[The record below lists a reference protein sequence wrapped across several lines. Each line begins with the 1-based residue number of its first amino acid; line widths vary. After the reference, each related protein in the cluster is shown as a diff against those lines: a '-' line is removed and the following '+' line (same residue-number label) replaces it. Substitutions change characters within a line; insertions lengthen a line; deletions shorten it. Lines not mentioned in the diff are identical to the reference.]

1 MNKQRP
7 LCTAQGALFLS
18 AVALA
23 VLQRP
28 RSHRLAEHAA
38 EMGGGGKAGLL
49 GHRADVQVGAL
60 QQTLGSLDAAAIDVI
75 HNGLARDPRNRRL
88 R

>member
-7 LCTAQGALFLS
+7 LCAAQGALFLS

-23 VLQRP
+23 VLKRP
-28 RSHRLAEHAA
+28 CSHRLAEHAA

-49 GHRADVQVGAL
+49 SHRADVQVGAL

-75 HNGLARDPRNRRL
+75 HNGLARRNSRL